1 MTSLPLQNGL
11 ILFIM
16 VKMEVEELDSKNVKL
31 VLNELYLG

>member
-16 VKMEVEELDSKNVKL
+16 VKMKVDELDSKNVKL

>member
-16 VKMEVEELDSKNVKL
+16 AKMEVDELDSKNVKL

>member
-16 VKMEVEELDSKNVKL
+16 VKMEVDELDSKNVKL